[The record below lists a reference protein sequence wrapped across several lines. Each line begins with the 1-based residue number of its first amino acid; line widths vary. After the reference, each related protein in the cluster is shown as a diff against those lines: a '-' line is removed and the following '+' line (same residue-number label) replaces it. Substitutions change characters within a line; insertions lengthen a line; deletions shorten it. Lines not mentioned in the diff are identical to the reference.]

1 MKQFHYT
8 IQTLIRDR
16 RSCVIKVI
24 SLSLGLLVSIILF
37 SRVAFELSY
46 DNCFQDV
53 DNLYI
58 VKTEWIKDGVI
69 KGNAGSY
76 TLIPI
81 ASTVAEEFPK
91 AVSYTHLT
99 LPTNREV

>member
-1 MKQFHYT
+1 MIT
-8 IQTLIRDR
+8 
-16 RSCVIKVI
+16 V
-24 SLSLGLLVSIILF
+24 
-37 SRVAFELSY
+37 
-46 DNCFQDV
+46 FQDV

-81 ASTVAEEFPK
+81 ASTVAEEFRRRWK
-91 AVSYTHLT
+91 VRFAQVYLLKLFSK
-99 LPTNREV
+99 

>member
-1 MKQFHYT
+1 M
-8 IQTLIRDR
+8 
-16 RSCVIKVI
+16 
-24 SLSLGLLVSIILF
+24 
-37 SRVAFELSY
+37 
-46 DNCFQDV
+46 

-91 AVSYTHLT
+91 EVESAVCSSISLK
-99 LPTNREV
+99 LFSK